1 MSVLA
6 DIVNAVVGF
15 QDTVSTFLNLDL
27 YTLLTKFVAWFIQWS
42 MVVIW
47 KAKLA
52 LLIFSWSVAQEIMAN
67 LHISDLLSTAW
78 GGLDSQVSGFL
89 AFFRIPEAFNMIIS
103 ASITK
108 FVFKLLG

>member
-1 MSVLA
+1 MSVIA
-6 DIVNAVVGF
+6 DVVNSVVAF
-15 QDTVSTFLNLDL
+15 QDTVTAFFSTDL
-27 YTLLTKFVAWFIQWS
+27 YSVLTKFVAWAIQWW
-42 MVVIW
+42 MVLVW

-52 LLIFSWSVAQEIMAN
+52 LLIFSWDVAQQMMQN
-67 LHISDLLSTAW
+67 LHISELLTTAW